1 MEVHK
6 DGVGGVDG
14 LLFATAVTV
23 SPDGDHVYATGGGE
37 QALAV
42 FSRNS
47 TTGALTFVEVHKNG
61 VGGVFGLDFGSSVT
75 LSPDGVHL
83 YTAGRNDNAVAVF
96 SRNSTTGALTFV
108 EVHKDGVGGV
118 DGLLFATAVTVS
130 PDGDHVY
137 ATGGGEQALAV
148 FSRNSTTGALTFVE
162 VHKNGVGGV
171 FGRDFGSSVTLSPDG
186 VHLYTAGRNDNAV
199 AVFSRN
205 STTGALTFVEVHKD
219 GVGGVD
225 GLLFATA
232 VTVSPDGDHVY
243 ATGGGEQALAVFSRN
258 STTGALTFVEVHK
271 NGVGGVF
278 GLDFGSSVTLSPD
291 GVHLYTA
298 GRNDNAVAVF
308 SRNSTTGVL
317 TFVEVQL
324 DGVGGVDGLDDIR
337 SVAVSPD
344 GKHLYAAGSV
354 DSAVGVFSRDSTTGA
369 LIFVEVIKDDVGVV
383 DGLNGA
389 ISVSVSPDGKHVYA
403 AGINDNAL
411 AVFSR
416 NSTTGTLTFVEFLQD
431 GVGGVDGLADIRW
444 VTVSPDGKHVYT
456 AASSDNALAVFS
468 RSTTT
473 GALTFVTTSKDGV
486 GGVDG
491 LLAARSVTVSSDGK
505 HVYSAS
511 GGDNAVAGF
520 SRNPTT
526 GVLTFVTTSKDGVGG
541 VDGLGGALVATVS
554 PDGKHVYVTGNT
566 DDAVAAFSRNSTTGA
581 LTFVDFY
588 KDGVGGVD
596 GLNGAFPVSV
606 SPDGDHVYVG
616 GDTDDAVAVF
626 SRNSTT
632 GALTFV
638 TTSKDGVGGV
648 DGLDGTVS
656 LTVSPDGRH
665 IYAGGSA
672 EDAIA
677 VLSGHHADLS
687 ITKSADRSQVAA
699 GFNLTYTLTA
709 TNDGPGSATGV
720 TVTDTLPGTVTFVSA
735 SAGCGESGGIVT
747 CTTGSLASGA
757 SVQFTI
763 TVTAPG
769 ALGPI
774 TNTVNPKST
783 EGMTMQQR
791 NGR

>member
-1 MEVHK
+1 M
-6 DGVGGVDG
+6 
-14 LLFATAVTV
+14 
-23 SPDGDHVYATGGGE
+23 
-37 QALAV
+37 
-42 FSRNS
+42 
-47 TTGALTFVEVHKNG
+47 
-61 VGGVFGLDFGSSVT
+61 
-75 LSPDGVHL
+75 
-83 YTAGRNDNAVAVF
+83 
-96 SRNSTTGALTFV
+96 
-108 EVHKDGVGGV
+108 
-118 DGLLFATAVTVS
+118 
-130 PDGDHVY
+130 
-137 ATGGGEQALAV
+137 
-148 FSRNSTTGALTFVE
+148 
-162 VHKNGVGGV
+162 
-171 FGRDFGSSVTLSPDG
+171 
-186 VHLYTAGRNDNAV
+186 
-199 AVFSRN
+199 
-205 STTGALTFVEVHKD
+205 
-219 GVGGVD
+219 
-225 GLLFATA
+225 
-232 VTVSPDGDHVY
+232 
-243 ATGGGEQALAVFSRN
+243 
-258 STTGALTFVEVHK
+258 
-271 NGVGGVF
+271 
-278 GLDFGSSVTLSPD
+278 
-291 GVHLYTA
+291 
-298 GRNDNAVAVF
+298 
-308 SRNSTTGVL
+308 
-317 TFVEVQL
+317 
-324 DGVGGVDGLDDIR
+324 
-337 SVAVSPD
+337 
-344 GKHLYAAGSV
+344 
-354 DSAVGVFSRDSTTGA
+354 
-369 LIFVEVIKDDVGVV
+369 
-383 DGLNGA
+383 
-389 ISVSVSPDGKHVYA
+389 
-403 AGINDNAL
+403 
-411 AVFSR
+411 
-416 NSTTGTLTFVEFLQD
+416 
-431 GVGGVDGLADIRW
+431 
-444 VTVSPDGKHVYT
+444 
-456 AASSDNALAVFS
+456 
-468 RSTTT
+468 
-473 GALTFVTTSKDGV
+473 
-486 GGVDG
+486 
-491 LLAARSVTVSSDGK
+491 
-505 HVYSAS
+505 
-511 GGDNAVAGF
+511 
-520 SRNPTT
+520 
-526 GVLTFVTTSKDGVGG
+526 TTSKDGVGG

-774 TNTVNPKST
+774 TNTVNVTST
-783 EGMTMQQR
+783 VADFIPSNNSAALVTTVGTIESVPGLTGWGLAALALGLGAFVIVARRRRNNTARQDMQA
-791 NGR
+791 

>member
-1 MEVHK
+1 MIRRTEMQLRQV
-6 DGVGGVDG
+6 
-14 LLFATAVTV
+14 
-23 SPDGDHVYATGGGE
+23 P
-37 QALAV
+37 
-42 FSRNS
+42 
-47 TTGALTFVEVHKNG
+47 GALTR
-61 VGGVFGLDFGSSVT
+61 
-75 LSPDGVHL
+75 HL
-83 YTAGRNDNAVAVF
+83 KTVA
-96 SRNSTTGALTFV
+96 L
-108 EVHKDGVGGV
+108 
-118 DGLLFATAVTVS
+118 ATA
-130 PDGDHVY
+130 
-137 ATGGGEQALAV
+137 AAALV
-148 FSRNSTTGALTFVE
+148 AL
-162 VHKNGVGGV
+162 
-171 FGRDFGSSVTLSPDG
+171 L
-186 VHLYTAGRNDNAV
+186 
-199 AVFSRN
+199 
-205 STTGALTFVEVHKD
+205 
-219 GVGGVD
+219 
-225 GLLFATA
+225 
-232 VTVSPDGDHVY
+232 
-243 ATGGGEQALAVFSRN
+243 
-258 STTGALTFVEVHK
+258 
-271 NGVGGVF
+271 
-278 GLDFGSSVTLSPD
+278 
-291 GVHLYTA
+291 
-298 GRNDNAVAVF
+298 
-308 SRNSTTGVL
+308 
-317 TFVEVQL
+317 
-324 DGVGGVDGLDDIR
+324 
-337 SVAVSPD
+337 
-344 GKHLYAAGSV
+344 
-354 DSAVGVFSRDSTTGA
+354 AVGVIGA
-369 LIFVEVIKDDVGVV
+369 ADPPLIFVEVQRDNAGSA
-383 DGLNGA
+383 DGLQGA
-389 ISVSVSPDGKHVYA
+389 ISVSVSPDGKHLYA
-403 AGINDNAL
+403 AAWNESAVAL
-411 AVFSR
+411 FSR
-416 NSTTGTLTFVEFLQD
+416 D
-431 GVGGVDGLADIRW
+431 
-444 VTVSPDGKHVYT
+444 P
-456 AASSDNALAVFS
+456 
-468 RSTTT
+468 TT

-554 PDGKHVYVTGNT
+554 PDGKHVYVTGDT

-606 SPDGDHVYVG
+606 SPDGDHVYIG

-774 TNTVNPKST
+774 TNTVT
-783 EGMTMQQR
+783 
-791 NGR
+791 